1 MYMVMGVHHP
11 KPGMENSLL
20 EVQERFGKAQQGNK
34 GLISAFIW
42 KDEKSEVI
50 IGITLWDTKAD
61 YDAAR
66 PDMDKALS
74 GADFRTLDSSM
85 EIYRGSPVIWSA

>member
-1 MYMVMGVHHP
+1 MYVVMGVHHP
-11 KPGMENSLL
+11 KPGMEKALL
-20 EVQERFGKAQQGNK
+20 EIQDKFGKAQQGHR

-50 IGITLWDTKAD
+50 IGITLWDTRED

-66 PDMDKALS
+66 PDMDKALG

-85 EIYRGSPVIWSA
+85 EIYRGSPIIWSA